1 MKKYIS
7 ALLLT
12 VFILLLAPAANADS
26 TVLTT
31 SVPTTHRIILDIG
44 NGGSVNG
51 LRGLNESR
59 ADRHSKVVFEIKPD
73 SGYAIKS
80 VLSNGENVTAE
91 VRDGRFVIESLEADV
106 VLKVTFQSLTSPRTG
121 DNSNLLLWSALL
133 LMSSAGMYLLR
144 RKIRE

>member
-12 VFILLLAPAANADS
+12 VFILIFTPKAFAD
-26 TVLTT
+26 TTTLTT
-31 SVPTTHRIILDIG
+31 SVPKAHYISLSIG

-51 LRGLNESR
+51 LRGKTEIW

-73 SGYAIKS
+73 SGYTIKS
-80 VLSNGENVTAE
+80 VFYNGENVTAE
-91 VRDGRFVIESLEADV
+91 VRGGRFVIESLEADA
-106 VLKVTFQSLTSPRTG
+106 VLKVNFQSLTSPRTG
-121 DNSNLLLWSALL
+121 DSSNLAFWSAQLM
-133 LMSSAGMYLLR
+133 MSSAGMYLLR